1 MINSQNQDQECQT
14 ESFMLDKLNEELKT
28 KNNYAT
34 EIDRNNGDSN
44 RKRKR
49 LMKMNKKAS
58 EGMKKYKQLIRSE
71 VLYELNESQTTE
83 N

>member
-1 MINSQNQDQECQT
+1 
-14 ESFMLDKLNEELKT
+14 MLDKLNEELKT

-58 EGMKKYKQLIRSE
+58 EGMKKYK
-71 VLYELNESQTTE
+71 
-83 N
+83 